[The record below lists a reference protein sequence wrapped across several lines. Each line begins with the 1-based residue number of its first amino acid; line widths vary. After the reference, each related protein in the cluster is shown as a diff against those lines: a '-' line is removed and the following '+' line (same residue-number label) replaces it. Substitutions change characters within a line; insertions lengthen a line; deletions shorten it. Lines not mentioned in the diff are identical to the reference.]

1 MVTGTTSS
9 TVGPGM
15 AESFIFPGEEL
26 MKARCQER
34 NNLSLINGSVIV
46 QSC

>member
-9 TVGPGM
+9 TVGPGVT
-15 AESFIFPGEEL
+15 ESFIFPGVEV

-34 NNLSLINGSVIV
+34 NNLSLINESVIV